1 MIFRLCKVK
10 SYKRSYK
17 MGKSGGKENEGGNGC
32 LRFKTLV
39 VTAFTLTMVIIC
51 IIIIMQY
58 CYMVCRHMKYLL
70 DRITKFFR
78 L

>member
-1 MIFRLCKVK
+1 
-10 SYKRSYK
+10 

-51 IIIIMQY
+51 IIIIIQY
-58 CYMVCRHMKYLL
+58 CYMVCRAHMKDLI
-70 DRITKFFR
+70 DRITKLCR
-78 L
+78 T